1 MSRLDDQARALRDA
15 TVELVKKYQFR
26 DRSETVAY
34 GLSVSQTYALGSVVR
49 LGPLAMADL
58 ADDLHLQASTLSRVV
73 DQLVRKEW
81 VQREQSSED
90 RRVWHVAATRAGLA
104 LWRQIDG
111 ELLAIDRDVLAS
123 LPPADRPDV
132 IRAVRL
138 LSAATDRWRRRLQ
151 DDDETRGRSA
161 R

>member
-1 MSRLDDQARALRDA
+1 
-15 TVELVKKYQFR
+15 
-26 DRSETVAY
+26 
-34 GLSVSQTYALGSVVR
+34 
-49 LGPLAMADL
+49 MADL
-58 ADDLHLQASTLSRVV
+58 ADDLHLRASTLSRVV
-73 DQLVRKEW
+73 DQLVRKDW
-81 VQREQSSED
+81 VRREQSSED

-111 ELLAIDRDVLAS
+111 DLLAIDREVLAS
-123 LPPADRPDV
+123 VPPADRPDV

-151 DDDETRGRSA
+151 GDDETRGRSA